1 MSTAKNKTNL
11 SKLVIALLIVFQ
23 GFIYAD
29 PSVIAATLTS
39 VSVQLSD
46 PRPSQTSDY
55 LVTAGGFTTAT
66 SIYCI
71 EVDLDTQADGG
82 GSNPNNITTSSSS
95 LDSSTL
101 ITAGNWSVDNTTN
114 GTLRIT
120 NAAGETPAVQGNI
133 AWGGVTNG
141 DTEGI
146 TYYGVI
152 TTYTDVNCTG
162 GNEVDTASMA
172 FTYKAGEQIQLT
184 IDPTL
189 TFNCSA
195 VASGQDVQP
204 NIDPGGDSTTVATGA
219 SGVNFGT
226 SVTTS
231 ANGISAHDIEVSTN
245 ASGGYV
251 VYIRH
256 TQQLTNGALDTI
268 ANHTGTNA
276 APTAFPAAGTEA
288 WGYTTDDTDLT
299 QWDAS
304 EYAGFTTSN
313 EEVVSNTSTTSGTE
327 TTRVGHQ
334 VGIAGST
341 DGGTYQTTILYTI
354 VATY

>member
-1 MSTAKNKTNL
+1 MPRAKSNNNL
-11 SKLVIALLIVFQ
+11 AKLIIASLIVFQ
-23 GFIYAD
+23 TFIYAD
-29 PSVIAATLTS
+29 PTAIAATLTS

-82 GSNPNNITTSSSS
+82 GSNPSNITTTSST

-101 ITAGNWSVDNTTN
+101 ITAGSWGVDNTTN

-120 NAAGETPAVQGNI
+120 NATGEQPAVQGNI

-141 DTEGI
+141 DTEGT
-146 TYYGVI
+146 TYYGII
-152 TTYTDVNCTG
+152 TTYSDVNCTG

-172 FTYKAGEQIQLT
+172 FTYKAGEQFQLT
-184 IDPTL
+184 INPTL
-189 TFNCSA
+189 TFNCAA
-195 VASGQDVQP
+195 VGSGQDVQP
-204 NIDPGGDSTTVATGA
+204 NIDPGGDSTTVASGA
-219 SGVNFGT
+219 SGINYGT
-226 SVTTS
+226 AVTTS
-231 ANGISAHDIEVSTN
+231 ANGLSAHDLQVSTN
-245 ASGGYV
+245 ASGGYT

-256 TQQLTNGALDTI
+256 TQQLTNGNLDTI
-268 ANHTGTNA
+268 NNHSGTNA
-276 APTAFPAAGTEA
+276 APTAFPAPGTEA

-299 QWDAS
+299 QWDAG

-313 EEVVSNTSTTSGTE
+313 EEVVTNTGTTAGTE